1 MELRSASIARG
12 YRRQIQGAFIGREED
27 KNFPASEE
35 AGYNNQDRRTPGS
48 NLL

>member
-12 YRRQIQGAFIGREED
+12 YHRKIQGAFIRWESD

-35 AGYNNQDRRTPGS
+35 AGYNNQDRRKPGS
-48 NLL
+48 DLL

>member
-1 MELRSASIARG
+1 LRSASIARE
-12 YRRQIQGAFIGREED
+12 YHRQIQGVFIGWEGA

-35 AGYNNQDRRTPGS
+35 AGYKNQDRRKLES